1 MLDVESALDLPDL
14 PDRPDD
20 LAGRAAA
27 AWEAPLTL
35 TTYEPLPPD
44 RFPAYLDRRVYQGS
58 SGRVYPLPF
67 HHQIADEPQQRAWR
81 AVHLENEWLRVV
93 VLPELGGRIHVARER
108 RTGRDF
114 FWTNPVIKPALV
126 GLAGP
131 WVAGGVELNWPQHH
145 RPATYLPV
153 DVEIEEEPDGAVVV
167 WCSDHDPF
175 TRMKGMHG
183 VRLRPDSAVLE
194 LTVRLYNRTELPQSF
209 LWWANVAAKVDDDY
223 QSFFPHD
230 VTYVADHAR
239 RAITAFPHADRPYY
253 GVDYP
258 ARAGDVGTA
267 ADAAE
272 LTGDQLDWYRN
283 IPVPTSYMC
292 LASGEEFFG
301 GYDHA
306 ARLGFVHVADR
317 ALSPGKKQ
325 WTWGNA
331 PFGHAWDENLAD
343 DGSHYVELMAG
354 VFTDN
359 QPDFAH
365 LAPGETK
372 VFSQFWYP
380 FREVGP
386 VDRATL
392 DAAVRLERLATRS
405 GTTARTGV
413 VVPRPLT
420 GIEVTLSLEGRVIAT
435 DVVDAD
441 PAHPAQLAHDLPA
454 EAGPLTVTVTH
465 EGRVLVTWAEQEVS
479 TGSTSGVAGSTSEE
493 PAPAEEPPAPEQVG
507 SVEELALI
515 AAHLELYRHATR
527 APEPYWHEALRRDPG
542 QTDSLIGL
550 ARRAYVAGSFA
561 EAAEHLERAVGR
573 LTRLHRS
580 PRDTTAVYLLGLV
593 REELGDDSGAYEAY
607 AQAAWA
613 RAWRAPAGYRMA
625 RLDARAGR
633 HEQALAR
640 IADVRRTEPD
650 HLQALALAVVCHRR
664 AGQHEAAASALAAAR
679 ALDPLDAWLRHL
691 DGLPA
696 SDDAQTL
703 LDVAIELAGVGEHE
717 AALACLADAER
728 REDHRPAGQTAVRPL
743 LAYHRAH
750 VLRLADRAAEAAEE
764 RLRARTLDVTWCFPG
779 RLADAAVL
787 QEASDAEPGDAV
799 ARSLLGHWTYAAG
812 RRADALALWRQAVTL
827 DPADAVAWRNIGL
840 GAVNHERDLTA
851 ARDAYVRARA
861 AAPGDARLLYESDQL
876 AALTGTGPAAR
887 LDALMTSDDHASAAS
902 QASNLA
908 AGAWSSD
915 DGGPAALDRD
925 DLAVETLHLMITEGR
940 ADQAV
945 TILGRRRLHPW
956 EGGEGQALLA
966 WDRAHT
972 RLALD
977 ALADAR
983 ARDAVEHVRAA
994 LAPPRNLGE
1003 ARHPL
1008 ASTAYLHLLLG
1019 DALAAA
1025 GNPGDAAGAW
1035 RTAAAQRGDFV
1046 DMSTQE
1052 HGEQTFWT
1060 VLALRRTGQHDA
1072 ADELTASLRAYR
1084 DRYAVEVP
1092 RVDYFATSLPDLL
1105 LFEEDPLRVRDRRVL
1120 FLDAQLALL
1129 ADDTAAGEAL
1139 LMRSELAA
1147 SRHAADLRHG
1157 VARRGAELLHGPTP
1171 AGPTTDADL
1180 PVSVH

>member
-1 MLDVESALDLPDL
+1 MLDEESTLDL

-27 AWEAPLTL
+27 AWAAPLTL

-58 SGRVYPLPF
+58 SGSVYPLPF
-67 HHQIADEPQQRAWR
+67 HHQIADEPHQREWH
-81 AVHLENEWLRVV
+81 AVHLENEWLRIV

-108 RTGRDF
+108 ASGRDF

-194 LTVRLYNRTELPQSF
+194 LTVRLYNRSELPQSF

-230 VTYVADHAR
+230 VRFVADHAR

-258 ARAGDVGTA
+258 ARAGERGTA
-267 ADAAE
+267 AGGVE
-272 LTGDQLDWYRN
+272 LTGDRLDWYRN
-283 IPVPTSYMC
+283 IPVPTSYMV
-292 LASGEEFFG
+292 LASDDEFFG

-306 ARLGFVHVADR
+306 GGLGFVHVADR

-331 PFGHAWDENLAD
+331 PFGHAWDANLAD

-359 QPDFAH
+359 QPDFAY

-380 FREVGP
+380 FRDVGP

-392 DAAVRLERLATRS
+392 DAAVRLERS
-405 GTTARTGV
+405 GSDDGGTTATVGV
-413 VVPRPLT
+413 VVPRPLD
-420 GIEVTLSLEGRVIAT
+420 GVEVTLSDGGRMLAI
-435 DVVDAD
+435 DVVDVD
-441 PAHPAQLAHDLPA
+441 PSHPALLTHDLPA
-454 EAGPLTVTVTH
+454 GTGPLTVTVTH
-465 EGRVLVTWAEQEVS
+465 DGRVLVTWDEPS
-479 TGSTSGVAGSTSEE
+479 GTSATREE

-507 SVEELALI
+507 TVEELALI

-527 APEPYWHEALRRDPG
+527 ASEPYWREALRRDPG
-542 QTDSLIGL
+542 HVDSLVGL
-550 ARRAYVAGSFA
+550 ARHAYVAGGPA
-561 EAAEHLERAVGR
+561 QAREHLEQAVAR

-593 REELGDDSGAYEAY
+593 REELGDDVGAYAAY
-607 AQAAWA
+607 AQAAWS

-633 HEQALAR
+633 HAGALVR
-640 IADVRRTEPD
+640 LADVRRTEPE
-650 HLQALALAVVCHRR
+650 HLQALALSVICHGRLR
-664 AGQHEAAASALAAAR
+664 QHDAAAEVLAAAR

-691 DGLPA
+691 DGQPA
-696 SDDAQTL
+696 SGDAQTL
-703 LDVAIELAGVGEHE
+703 LDVAIELAGVGEHD
-717 AALACLADAER
+717 AALACLAEAEG
-728 REDHRPAGQTAVRPL
+728 RERQRPAGQTAAEPL

-750 VLRLADRAAEAAEE
+750 VLRLADRPDEAATE
-764 RLRARTLDVTWCFPG
+764 RARARTVDATWCFPG

-787 QEASDAEPGDAV
+787 REAADAEPGDAR

-812 RRADALALWRQAVTL
+812 RRADALSLWRSAVAL
-827 DPADAVAWRNIGL
+827 DPSDAVAWRNIGL
-840 GAVNHERDLTA
+840 AAVNHERDLTA
-851 ARDAYVRARA
+851 ARDAYDRACA
-861 AAPGDARLLYESDQL
+861 VAPGDARLLYERDQL
-876 AALTGTGPAAR
+876 AALTGTSPADR
-887 LDALMTSDDHASAAS
+887 
-902 QASNLA
+902 LA
-908 AGAWSSD
+908 ALL
-915 DGGPAALDRD
+915 DGGSAHLERD
-925 DLAVETLHLMITEGR
+925 DLTVETLHLMVTRG
-940 ADQAV
+940 QAAEALA
-945 TILGRRRLHPW
+945 ILGGRRLHPW

-972 RLALD
+972 HQALD
-977 ALADAR
+977 ALADGR
-983 ARDAVEHVRAA
+983 SRDAVGHLRAA
-994 LAPPRNLGE
+994 LAPPRSLGE

-1008 ASTAYLHLLLG
+1008 ASTAHLHLLLG
-1019 DALAAA
+1019 DALAA
-1025 GNPGDAAGAW
+1025 DAAADGDTDGAAAADAW

-1046 DMSTQE
+1046 EMSTQE
-1052 HGEQTFWT
+1052 HSEQTLWT
-1060 VLALRRTGQHDA
+1060 VLALRRTGQGPA
-1072 ADELTASLRAYR
+1072 ADELTASLRAFR
-1084 DRYAVEVP
+1084 DRYAAEVP

-1120 FLDAQLALL
+1120 VLDAQLALL
-1129 ADDTAAGEAL
+1129 AGDTASAETL
-1139 LMRSELAA
+1139 LLRPELAA
-1147 SRHAADLRHG
+1147 SRHAADLRHA
-1157 VARRGAELLHGPTP
+1157 VARQGAALLHGPDRP
-1171 AGPTTDADL
+1171 ADPAAEADSKEL
-1180 PVSVH
+1180 TA

>member
-1 MLDVESALDLPDL
+1 MLDEESLLDLPA
-14 PDRPDD
+14 RPDD

-67 HHQIADEPQQRAWR
+67 HHQIADEPHQRAWR

-108 RTGRDF
+108 AGGQDF

-183 VRLRPDSAVLE
+183 VRLRPGSAVLE
-194 LTVRLYNRTELPQSF
+194 LAVRLYNRSELPQSF
-209 LWWANVAAKVDDDY
+209 LWWANVAAKVGDDY

-230 VTYVADHAR
+230 VTFVADHAR

-258 ARAGDVGTA
+258 ALAGEVRTA
-267 ADAAE
+267 AGGVE
-272 LTGDQLDWYRN
+272 LTGDRLDWYRN

-292 LASGEEFFG
+292 LRSDEEFFG

-331 PFGHAWDENLAD
+331 PFGHAWDANLAD
-343 DGSHYVELMAG
+343 DGAHYVELMAG

-359 QPDFAH
+359 QPDFAY

-380 FREVGP
+380 FREVGR

-392 DAAVRLERLATRS
+392 DAAVRLERLRTRS

-413 VVPRPLT
+413 VVPRPLA
-420 GIEVTLSLEGRVIAT
+420 GIEVTLSAEGRVIAT
-435 DVVDAD
+435 EVADAD

-454 EAGPLTVTVTH
+454 GTGPLTVTVTH
-465 EGRVLVTWAEQEVS
+465 AGRVLVTWEEPSVVAPSLVELVETQVS
-479 TGSTSGVAGSTSEE
+479 ASSTSEVATSEE
-493 PAPAEEPPAPEQVG
+493 PDTAQEPPAPEEVG

-542 QTDSLIGL
+542 QTDSLVGL
-550 ARRAYVAGSFA
+550 ARRAYAAGDPA
-561 EAAEHLERAVGR
+561 QARDHLERAVGR

-580 PRDTTAVYLLGLV
+580 PRDTTALYLLGLV
-593 REELGDDSGAYEAY
+593 REELGDGAGAYDAY
-607 AQAAWA
+607 AQAAWS
-613 RAWRAPAGYRMA
+613 RAWRAGAGYRMA

-640 IADVRRTEPD
+640 LADVRRTEPE
-650 HLQALALAVVCHRR
+650 HLQALALTVVCHERLR
-664 AGQHEAAASALAAAR
+664 QHAAAAEVLAAAR

-696 SDDAQTL
+696 SGDAQTL
-703 LDVAIELAGVGEHE
+703 LDVAIELAGVGEHD
-717 AALACLADAER
+717 AALACLAEAEA
-728 REDHRPAGQTAVRPL
+728 REDHRPAGQPAARPL

-750 VLRLADRAAEAAEE
+750 VLRLAGHPSDAAAERA
-764 RLRARTLDVTWCFPG
+764 RARTIDATWCFPG

-787 QEASDAEPGDAV
+787 REAADAEPGDAR

-812 RRADALALWRQAVTL
+812 RRADALALWRDAVAL
-827 DPADAVAWRNIGL
+827 DPDDAVAWRNVGL
-840 GAVNHERDLTA
+840 AAVNHERDLA
-851 ARDAYVRARA
+851 AARA
-861 AAPGDARLLYESDQL
+861 AYDRALAVAPGDARLLYERDQL
-876 AALTGTGPAAR
+876 AALTGTSPTDR
-887 LDALMTSDDHASAAS
+887 LDALM
-902 QASNLA
+902 
-908 AGAWSSD
+908 
-915 DGGPAALDRD
+915 GGGELDRD

-940 ADQAV
+940 ADQAL

-966 WDRAHT
+966 WDRAHAH
-972 RLALD
+972 LALD

-983 ARDAVEHVRAA
+983 PRDAVGHLRAA
-994 LAPPRNLGE
+994 LAPPRSLGE

-1025 GNPGDAAGAW
+1025 GGDGDGDGATAADAW

-1046 DMSTQE
+1046 EMSTQE

-1060 VLALRRTGQHDA
+1060 VLALRRTGRHA
-1072 ADELTASLRAYR
+1072 AAEELTASLRAYR
-1084 DRYAVEVP
+1084 DRYAAEVP

-1105 LFEEDPLRVRDRRVL
+1105 LFEEDPLRARDRRVL

-1129 ADDTAAGEAL
+1129 ADDTAAAEL
-1139 LMRSELAA
+1139 LRRPELAA
-1147 SRHAADLRHG
+1147 SRHAADLRHA
-1157 VARRGAELLHGPTP
+1157 VARRGAALLHGPEP
-1171 AGPTTDADL
+1171 DRAGADL
-1180 PVSVH
+1180 PAPVI